1 MLHRASKFLD
11 EPFGSIESN
20 RELLQSAAGQKK
32 SQKPSKGPKYR
43 WGFRK
48 YLNPRTNPTLWG
60 WELVGR
66 AANASI
72 ECVMVFSNVPSKNL
86 LNPRRSWFQTSWFP
100 TQSRC
105 LQIQKIP
112 WPIRAESRDVCNQSI
127 QIKSKWEFWRKISN
141 PSNFF
146 FANTTTV
153 SAVLNSNPKMCQS

>member
-1 MLHRASKFLD
+1 MLHRASKYLD

-72 ECVMVFSNVPSKNL
+72 DCVMVFSNVPSKISSIRDDPDFK
-86 LNPRRSWFQTSWFP
+86 PRDFPPKVDVCKSKKSLDQSEQRAEMFAINQFKSKVNESFDEKFP
-100 TQSRC
+100 TRAISS
-105 LQIQKIP
+105 LQIPQ
-112 WPIRAESRDVCNQSI
+112 
-127 QIKSKWEFWRKISN
+127 
-141 PSNFF
+141 PS
-146 FANTTTV
+146 
-153 SAVLNSNPKMCQS
+153 PPC

>member
-72 ECVMVFSNVPSKNL
+72 ECVMVFSNVPSKISSIRDDPDFK
-86 LNPRRSWFQTSWFP
+86 PRDFP
-100 TQSRC
+100 PKVDVC
-105 LQIQKIP
+105 KFKKIP

-127 QIKSKWEFWRKISN
+127 QIKSKWEFWRKIYN